1 MAKKHRGR
9 CVNSPASGFQLRFL
23 SCGQERT
30 LKFAPTVFSCGQE
43 RIYRNVVGNYKMN
56 RILYFIL
63 SIIILS

>member
-30 LKFAPTVFSCGQE
+30 LKPLQFF
-43 RIYRNVVGNYKMN
+43 IRNVVGNYKMN